1 MERSRRSKIFPPRH
15 FGQSSE
21 KFRMHWTLHALPEC
35 KNCQWQEI
43 TYHMRCRM
51 HSALFINLH
60 EHWLKDRLCD
70 QSARLPI
77 KISIKTSPSLRSWL
91 RLRASGR
98 FIDKKFSCSD
108 SFIYFLRMYVT
119 KAIFSCDLRDF
130 QYPFVCVTYF
140 RIVGIMFR
148 SATRHVLV
156 ESITR
161 RENKSKDC
169 RNIRII
175 EQVKRY
181 G

>member
-1 MERSRRSKIFPPRH
+1 
-15 FGQSSE
+15 
-21 KFRMHWTLHALPEC
+21 
-35 KNCQWQEI
+35 
-43 TYHMRCRM
+43 MRCRM

-60 EHWLKDRLCD
+60 EHQLKDRLCD

-77 KISIKTSPSLRSWL
+77 KVSIYTSPSLRSWL
-91 RLRASGR
+91 RLRASSR
-98 FIDKKFSCSD
+98 FIYKKFSCSD
-108 SFIYFLRMYVT
+108 SFIYFLRMSVT

-140 RIVGIMFR
+140 RIVGIMFH

-181 G
+181 GQTSD

>member
-51 HSALFINLH
+51 HSGLYMTMWSVSSAT
-60 EHWLKDRLCD
+60 D
-70 QSARLPI
+70 QSFDIYLPVPSFVAAFEGFES
-77 KISIKTSPSLRSWL
+77 ISY
-91 RLRASGR
+91 
-98 FIDKKFSCSD
+98 KKFSCSD

-140 RIVGIMFR
+140 RIVGIMFH

-161 RENKSKDC
+161 RENKS
-169 RNIRII
+169 NIRII